1 MTRTVL
7 GAVREV
13 LKPQRQQFGH
23 AQARSIGEVQHGS
36 IAQASYGVR
45 IGGVEQR
52 LHLVAAEIV
61 NQPRVGPLDRQCPD
75 AHRLLKA
82 GRRPVL
88 DVAEEAPDG
97 READVAG
104 ARAVAAV
111 ALQMVEE
118 GADEPHVEILDL
130 KIGRLPLHPGGG
142 EAQEQDEAV
151 RVGCDR
157 MWARAALAR
166 QVVPQEGGEMGRERR
181 HSAPP
186 ANACSAAAAMPFSR
200 IGVASR
206 YQ

>member
-1 MTRTVL
+1 M
-7 GAVREV
+7 
-13 LKPQRQQFGH
+13 
-23 AQARSIGEVQHGS
+23 ARSRRPPTVCGL
-36 IAQASYGVR
+36 
-45 IGGVEQR
+45 GGVEQR

-61 NQPRVGPLDRQCPD
+61 NQPRVGPFDRQCPD
-75 AHRLLKA
+75 ANRLLKA

-118 GADEPHVEILDL
+118 GADERHVEILDL

-157 MWARAALAR
+157 MRARAAFAR
-166 QVVPQEGGEMGRERR
+166 GGEMGRERR

-200 IGVASR
+200 TGVASR